1 MYFPD
6 LSAYEY
12 FKGRPH
18 ALNVGW
24 LDRAHAFTQGDV
36 PNGFVQRLRAI
47 ARRPV
52 NQTRGFYV
60 CPFCDF
66 GSTAGADTAERY
78 RRWREAEALS
88 SAEIRV
94 VGRDGTAYAAPI
106 LICHYVEKHGYRPPP
121 EFVQA
126 VMEQRARPGAIS
138 RYLELCVRPSSWS
151 RWWPFSSSR
160 GPSAS
165 SASSSPSAALT

>member
-24 LDRAHAFTQGDV
+24 LDPAHAFMQGDV
-36 PNGFVQRLRAI
+36 PDGFVQRLRAV

-126 VMEQRARPGAIS
+126 VMERARPSAIS
-138 RYLELCVRPSSWS
+138 RYLELCVRPSSWF
-151 RWWPFSSSR
+151 RWWPFSS
-160 GPSAS
+160 
-165 SASSSPSAALT
+165 

>member
-6 LSAYEY
+6 LTAYEY

-18 ALNVGW
+18 AFNVGW
-24 LDRAHAFTQGDV
+24 LDRAHDFAQGDV
-36 PNGFVQRLRAI
+36 PDGFVQRLRDL

-66 GSTAGADTAERY
+66 GPATGNADRAELHRRRLEAG
-78 RRWREAEALS
+78 ALS

-94 VGRDGTAYAAPI
+94 VGRDGKAYATPV

-126 VMEQRARPGAIS
+126 VMEQRAP
-138 RYLELCVRPSSWS
+138 
-151 RWWPFSSSR
+151 
-160 GPSAS
+160 
-165 SASSSPSAALT
+165 

>member
-12 FKGRPH
+12 LKGRPA

-24 LDRAHAFTQGDV
+24 LDPAHVFAQGEV
-36 PNGFVQRLRAI
+36 PDGFVQRLRDI

-66 GSTAGADTAERY
+66 GPAAGNIDRAEQH
-78 RRWREAEALS
+78 RRRVEAGALS

-94 VGRDGTAYAAPI
+94 VGRDGGAYAAPI
-106 LICHYVEKHGYRPPP
+106 LICHYVEKHGYRPPA
-121 EFVQA
+121 EFVRA
-126 VMEQRARPGAIS
+126 VMEMRTAP
-138 RYLELCVRPSSWS
+138 
-151 RWWPFSSSR
+151 
-160 GPSAS
+160 
-165 SASSSPSAALT
+165 

>member
-12 FKGRPH
+12 LKGRPD

-24 LDRAHAFTQGDV
+24 LDPAHPCTKGAV
-36 PNGFVQRLRAI
+36 PEGFVQRLRAI

-52 NQTRGFYV
+52 NQTRGFHV

-66 GSTAGADTAERY
+66 GSAAGHADKAAQY

-94 VGRDGTAYAAPI
+94 VGRDGKAYAAP
-106 LICHYVEKHGYRPPP
+106 
-121 EFVQA
+121 
-126 VMEQRARPGAIS
+126 
-138 RYLELCVRPSSWS
+138 
-151 RWWPFSSSR
+151 
-160 GPSAS
+160 
-165 SASSSPSAALT
+165 

>member
-12 FKGRPH
+12 LKGRPD

-24 LDRAHAFTQGDV
+24 LDPAHQFTKGDV
-36 PNGFVQRLRAI
+36 PDGFVQRLRAI

-60 CPFCDF
+60 CQLCDF
-66 GSTAGADTAERY
+66 GPATSNDKTERY

-94 VGRDGTAYAAPI
+94 VGRDGKAYAAPI

-126 VMEQRARPGAIS
+126 VMEQRARPTAIS
-138 RYLELCVRPSSWS
+138 RYLELCARPSSRF
-151 RWWPFSSSR
+151 RWGLFSS
-160 GPSAS
+160 
-165 SASSSPSAALT
+165 

>member
-6 LSAYEY
+6 LSTYEY
-12 FKGRPH
+12 LKGRPA

-24 LDRAHAFTQGDV
+24 LDPAHVFNQGDV
-36 PNGFVQRLRAI
+36 PDGFVARLRSL

-66 GSTAGADTAERY
+66 GPAAGNADRSARH
-78 RRWREAEALS
+78 RRQREADALS

-94 VGRDGTAYAAPI
+94 VGRDGKAYAAPV
-106 LICHYVEKHGYRPPP
+106 LICHYVEKHRYLPPP

-126 VMEQRARPGAIS
+126 VMATTEA
-138 RYLELCVRPSSWS
+138 V
-151 RWWPFSSSR
+151 
-160 GPSAS
+160 
-165 SASSSPSAALT
+165 